1 MLICSFI
8 AEIPSSDDP
17 CLLLKCPFHGVCRVD
32 ENDNP
37 VCECITDCPDIDEPV
52 CGSDGKSYSSEC
64 VLKSQACQTKTVVQ
78 VVGGPAKCRKFSQ
91 TLLLS
96 SWLGVWKGGKRR
108 F

>member
-1 MLICSFI
+1 
-8 AEIPSSDDP
+8 
-17 CLLLKCPFHGVCRVD
+17 VD
-32 ENDNP
+32 ENDDP

-91 TLLLS
+91 TLLGGCVEGWEEEILVVKHTVWVCFSLVVELS
-96 SWLGVWKGGKRR
+96 IIFALIN
-108 F
+108 